1 MQAARRLI
9 AANIPFRVL
18 TKRTLDKLSDVRL
31 LVLSNVNMMDPGE
44 ADAIRQWIQGGGAIL
59 ATSGT
64 SLVDTAGHLQE
75 DFLLADV
82 FGASIVKADWRPR
95 QHYIAPTS
103 EGAALF
109 GSFTAKHP
117 PFAETPSMRVKS
129 APGATVLASLT
140 AAGLGVGDIDYVMCT
155 HLHWDHVG
163 WNTQLR
169 DGRWVPTFPNA
180 KYIFARTEWQAF
192 EAEHAKHP
200 QPQFLD
206 SVLPIMEAG
215 QAQLVEKD
223 FALDDEVWLEP
234 TPGHTPGHFCVRI
247 ASRGAKAVIT
257 GDCIHS
263 PVQCVEPHW
272 IMRADADPQLA
283 KATRRKFLESVSD
296 SDVSVCATHFPEPSI
311 GRVTARDR
319 AFWFEY
325 RTEGAL
331 A

>member
-1 MQAARRLI
+1 MRLGQIEIRRIVESICTDFDRYDFFPGTTEEDWARHKGWLEPR
-9 AANIPFRVL
+9 AVDPVSGN
-18 TKRTLDKLSDVRL
+18 
-31 LVLSNVNMMDPGE
+31 LVLP
-44 ADAIRQWIQGGGAIL
+44 IQSFLVRTERHTI
-59 ATSGT
+59 
-64 SLVDTAGHLQE
+64 LVDTCVGHDKSRPQRPFWHLKRF
-75 DFLLADV
+75 DTFLPRLA
-82 FGASIVKADWRPR
+82 
-95 QHYIAPTS
+95 
-103 EGAALF
+103 
-109 GSFTAKHP
+109 
-117 PFAETPSMRVKS
+117 
-129 APGATVLASLT
+129 
-140 AAGLGVGDIDYVMCT
+140 AAGVKPEDVDYVMCT
-155 HLHWDHVG
+155 HLHSDHVG

-192 EAEHAKHP
+192 EAAHAKHP
-200 QPQFLD
+200 QPQLLD
-206 SVLPIMEAG
+206 SVLPIIEAG

-234 TPGHTPGHFCVRI
+234 TPGHTPGHFCVRL

-296 SDVSVCATHFPEPSI
+296 SGVTVCATHFPEPSI
-311 GRVTARDR
+311 GRVSARGG

-325 RTEGAL
+325 GDQDAP
-331 A
+331 